1 MRLFLVLALCAH
13 ASAFKF
19 LANFKAASLIPR
31 PSQMLKRKQAAKKF
45 GDKKIAVITGASS
58 GVGLKA
64 AEELLRTGEYHVF
77 GTTRNLKKM
86 RNTAKDLDF
95 PDDDFTPLK
104 VKLDSLESVR
114 SFCKELD
121 QLKLNRP
128 IDRLICNAAVYNP
141 GDEAEWTVD
150 DYEQTLQVNFLSP
163 FLMVSLLLPS
173 VTRAPDPRVVM
184 VGSASAE
191 ETVGVYPVAD
201 LSTLDGFKAGGKK
214 PISMIDGYNYLGAKA
229 YKDSKL
235 CVTMLSN
242 ILHDR
247 YHRQTGIAFSTM
259 YPGAV
264 AGSRMFEG
272 KPALESVR
280 LVPSFMNTVS
290 ATSVSV
296 EEAGQRLFQI
306 AHDPRCSKS
315 GVYWSWREDAKE
327 EEGVDPELATGW
339 GAIYENE
346 PTDKVLDKG
355 VAQELWKCSSQLT
368 GASWPPANQPKSP
381 CPTLVVVGAVTKAM
395 NAKEEAKRMKP
406 GVGVVAGSAGY
417 VVDAV
422 AGNTVG
428 LVAKT
433 LQDSLL
439 GGLPVDAKEG
449 SFQET
454 AEDKKKKSLR
464 QLIGRKKGGEPD
476 STPAVSE
483 NELLEKLD
491 TVLDGG
497 MPVDATTPAAEAN
510 AAP

>member
-1 MRLFLVLALCAH
+1 
-13 ASAFKF
+13 
-19 LANFKAASLIPR
+19 
-31 PSQMLKRKQAAKKF
+31 
-45 GDKKIAVITGASS
+45 
-58 GVGLKA
+58 
-64 AEELLRTGEYHVF
+64 
-77 GTTRNLKKM
+77 M

-150 DYEQTLQVNFLSP
+150 DYEQTLQVNFLSH

-247 YHRQTGIAFSTM
+247 YHRQTGIAFSSI
-259 YPGAV
+259 YPGCIA
-264 AGSRMFEG
+264 
-272 KPALESVR
+272 ESPLFR
-280 LVPSFMNTVS
+280 EKRAWFRKYFPIFMKYITGGFVGE
-290 ATSVSV
+290 
-296 EEAGQRLFQI
+296 EEAGMRLFQV

-315 GVYWSWREDAKE
+315 GVYWSWNGGPREGRDGALE
-327 EEGVDPELATGW
+327 TDGQITGGG
-339 GAIYENE
+339 GAGGGWDSIYENDQS
-346 PTDKVLDKG
+346 DKVLN
-355 VAQELWKCSSQLT
+355 VETAASLWKYSTMIT
-368 GASWPPANQPKSP
+368 GAQWPPANQPKSP
-381 CPTLVVVGAVTKAM
+381 CPTLKVVGAMTAAM
-395 NAKEEAKRMKP
+395 NAKEEAKRMTAAP
-406 GVGVVAGSAGY
+406 GNVAVLGAAG
-417 VVDAV
+417 
-422 AGNTVG
+422 
-428 LVAKT
+428 
-433 LQDSLL
+433 
-439 GGLPVDAKEG
+439 
-449 SFQET
+449 
-454 AEDKKKKSLR
+454 
-464 QLIGRKKGGEPD
+464 
-476 STPAVSE
+476 
-483 NELLEKLD
+483 
-491 TVLDGG
+491 TVLDVAVGSTVG
-497 MPVDATTPAAEAN
+497 NAVRARAPARSRSLPRAPVPT
-510 AAP
+510 

>member
-1 MRLFLVLALCAH
+1 MKKFFIIALLAVDAH
-13 ASAFKF
+13 AFKF
-19 LANFKAASLIPR
+19 LSNFKASSLIPR
-31 PSQMLKRKQAAKKF
+31 PSQMIKRKQAAKKY
-45 GDKKIAVITGASS
+45 GDKKIAIITGASS
-58 GVGLKA
+58 GVGLKT

-77 GTTRNLKKM
+77 GVTRNMKKM
-86 RNTAKDLDF
+86 RTAAKDEDF
-95 PDDDFTPLK
+95 PDEDFTPIK
-104 VKLDSLESVR
+104 AKLDSFESVR

-141 GDEAEWTVD
+141 GEEAEWTTD
-150 DYEQTLQVNFLSP
+150 GHEQTMQVNFLSH

-173 VTRAPDPRVVM
+173 LTRSSDPRVIM
-184 VGSASAE
+184 VGSSSAE

-201 LSTLDGFKAGGKK
+201 LSTLAGFENGFKQ
-214 PISMIDGYNYLGAKA
+214 PVSMIDGLNYLGSKA

-235 CVTMLSN
+235 CGTMLSN
-242 ILHDR
+242 VLHDR

-264 AGSRMFEG
+264 EGSRMFEG
-272 KPALESVR
+272 KPALDSVR
-280 LVPSFMNTVS
+280 IMPSFMSTVP
-290 ATSVSV
+290 AEPVSV
-296 EEAGQRLFQI
+296 EEAGQRLFQV

-315 GVYWSWREDAKE
+315 GIYWSWRQGGYVE
-327 EEGVDPELATGW
+327 EADEQEVELATGW
-339 GAIYENE
+339 GSIYENE
-346 PTDKVLDKG
+346 PSDKVLDKG
-355 VAQELWKCSSQLT
+355 VAQQLWKYSSQLT
-368 GASWPPANQPKSP
+368 GASWPPANQPRSP

-433 LQDSLL
+433 LQDTLL

-449 SFQET
+449 TFQQT
-454 AEDKKKKSLR
+454 VEDKKKKGLG
-464 QLIGRKKGGEPD
+464 QLVGRKGKGSEEPPEEP
-476 STPAVSE
+476 SEAV
-483 NELLEKLD
+483 LLEKLD

-497 MPVDATTPAAEAN
+497 MPLEASKTPVA
-510 AAP
+510 